1 MFENAP
7 LIAADGR
14 DTEDNVAPT
23 EGGEGVKAN
32 PAHRCIQVCCLS
44 LQ

>member
-14 DTEDNVAPT
+14 DTEDNVAPD
-23 EGGEGVKAN
+23 EGGECVKAN
-32 PAHRCIQVCCLS
+32 PAHRGILVCSLS